1 MARSSG
7 TTISV
12 RIPINWNNMTPRKKQ
27 RLRQIVGRDTRVI
40 CAYLGIIEQ
49 HESELLVGRNKDRID
64 ESKLDRLTL
73 TAHQVNRGKEPRTSV
88 PHDFKEKFQRVS
100 PTEFTECRQT
110 ATSSYEGYL
119 AYRRR
124 GRKISRPNT
133 SMAGRRIPRW
143 IFIPYRATL
152 VEHKT
157 NIARWWLDVRDSL
170 DSVKQGK
177 RQHGRLLVPL
187 KVSPFHLNQLRR
199 GEAKALQIFVDSGR
213 KWWVSVAL
221 RLEQSTVDRPESLPL
236 AVLGIDLGIKKSA
249 CSTLITEKKV
259 SETRYFS
266 QKDKIKRLE
275 KLDSLVSNL
284 QRIIAAQ
291 RNNGEEPLGHL
302 EKLKSLRGKRRRVAR
317 EYDRVLV
324 KELLSYIT
332 TLSERYRLYVALGR
346 VSGIR
351 NIARKGNGLGNTMRG
366 MIHRWAFARISD
378 QLEHGLEQLGWK
390 TKGSSSI
397 FQRIPEAW
405 TSTMCWKCG
414 RKGSRPKQSLFVCR
428 CGFRTNADRNGS
440 LNIARRLIKLIPSLG
455 NENGLGRW
463 AHPERAPAPKA
474 GRKNSSKQKSSLSSK
489 DGASHL
495 GESAAVH
502 TVQTD
507 LLSFGD
513 RTGLCDD
520 DHAVVSTVEN
530 LSDTARDASGTYQEE
545 EVRSDGG
552 MVSQ

>member
-12 RIPINWNNMTPRKKQ
+12 KIPINWDVMTSRKKQ
-27 RLRQIVGRDTRVI
+27 KLRQIVGRDTRVI
-40 CAYLGIIEQ
+40 CAYLGVIEQ
-49 HESELLVGRNKDRID
+49 HENELLVGRNKDRID

-73 TAHQVNRGKEPRTSV
+73 TAHQVNKGKNPRTSV
-88 PHDFKEKFQRVS
+88 PHDFKERFQRIS
-100 PTEFTECRQT
+100 RTEFAECRQT
-110 ATSSYEGYL
+110 ATASYEGYL

-124 GRKISRPNT
+124 GRKISRPNR
-133 SMAGRRIPRW
+133 SLAGRRIPRW
-143 IFIPYRATL
+143 IFIPYRAML

-157 NIARWWLDVRDSL
+157 NLARWWLDVRNSL

-177 RQHGRLLVPL
+177 RQHDRLLVPL
-187 KVSPFHLNQLRR
+187 KVSPFHLNQLGR
-199 GEAKALQIFVDSGR
+199 GDTKALQIFVDSSG
-213 KWWVSVAL
+213 KWWVTIAL
-221 RLEQSTVDRPESLPL
+221 RLEQPTVDRSDSLPL

-249 CSTLITEKKV
+249 CSTLITEKRV

-275 KLDSLVSNL
+275 KLDTLVSDL
-284 QRIIAAQ
+284 QREIAIQ
-291 RNNGEEPLGHL
+291 RSNGKEPLGQL

-332 TLSERYRLYVALGR
+332 SLSEKYRLYVALGK

-351 NIARKGNGLGNTMRG
+351 NIARKGNGLGNSMRG

-390 TKGSSSI
+390 TKGKHG
-397 FQRIPEAW
+397 FFRRVPEAW
-405 TSTMCWKCG
+405 TSIVCWKCG

-440 LNIARRLIKLIPSLG
+440 LNIAHRLIKLIPSSM

-463 AHPERAPAPKA
+463 ARPERAPAPKA
-474 GRKNSSKQKSSLSSK
+474 GRKISFKQKSSLPSK
-489 DGASHL
+489 DGTSHL

-502 TVQTD
+502 SVQMD

-513 RTGLCDD
+513 KTGLCDD
-520 DHAVVSTVEN
+520 DHAVASTVEN
-530 LSDTARDASGTYQEE
+530 LSGTIKDANGTYQEK

-552 MVSQ
+552 IVSQ

>member
-1 MARSSG
+1 MTRSSG

-12 RIPINWNNMTPRKKQ
+12 KIPVNWDVMTSRKRQ

-40 CAYLGIIEQ
+40 CAYLGVIEQ
-49 HESELLVGRNKDRID
+49 HERELLVGKNKDRID
-64 ESKLDRLTL
+64 ECKLDQLTL
-73 TAHQVNRGKEPRTSV
+73 TAHHVNRGKTPRTSV
-88 PHDFKEKFQRVS
+88 SHDFKERFQRIS

-110 ATSSYEGYL
+110 ATASYEGYL
-119 AYRRR
+119 AYQRR
-124 GRKISRPNT
+124 GRKVSRPNR
-133 SMAGRRIPRW
+133 SIAGRRIPRW
-143 IFIPYRATL
+143 IFMPYRATL
-152 VEHKT
+152 IEHKT
-157 NIARWWLDVRDSL
+157 RITRWWLDIRDSL
-170 DSVKQGK
+170 DSTVQG
-177 RQHGRLLVPL
+177 RRHHDRLLVPL

-199 GEAKALQIFVDSGR
+199 GETKALQVLIDSNG
-213 KWWVSVAL
+213 KWWVTIAV
-221 RLEQSTVDRPESLPL
+221 RLEQPSVDHADTLPF

-249 CSTLITEKKV
+249 CTTLLTEKRV

-266 QKDKIKRLE
+266 QKDKIQRLE
-275 KLDSLVSNL
+275 KLDSLVSKL
-284 QRIIAAQ
+284 QSEIATQ
-291 RNNGEEPLGHL
+291 QNNGKEPLGQL

-332 TLSERYRLYVALGR
+332 TLSEKYRLYVALGR

-351 NIARKGNGLGNTMRG
+351 NIARKRNGIGNMMRG

-390 TKGSSSI
+390 TKGTSSI
-397 FQRIPEAW
+397 FLRVPESW
-405 TSTMCWKCG
+405 TSIICWKCG
-414 RKGSRPKQSLFVCR
+414 RKGSRPKQSLFVCS

-455 NENGLGRW
+455 NETGLGRW
-463 AHPERAPAPKA
+463 ALPERTPAPKA
-474 GRKNSSKQKSSLSSK
+474 ERKNSSNQTSSLSSK

-495 GESAAVH
+495 GESAAFH

-507 LLSFGD
+507 LLSLGD
-513 RTGLCDD
+513 ETGLCDD
-520 DHAVVSTVEN
+520 DHAVVSTVED
-530 LSDTARDASGTYQEE
+530 LSGTTNNASGFRQEK

-552 MVSQ
+552 IVTQ